1 MIYKIFFVLILFVNI
16 IFELFLK
23 ENKINISQD
32 IIIKKGMR
40 LDQISTLLY
49 ENEIINNKNLFKLWV
64 KIHFSE
70 KNIMFGEYR
79 FENKLSIDSVFKKI
93 SKGETLLRKL
103 TIIEGWSKFDL
114 YSKVKFL
121 YPETNFKID
130 EMPTF
135 IIADTYLFNIT
146 EGSKKLIENIKKKS
160 ADTAE
165 ALWKERLMDSPLSNI
180 NEMFILSSIVEK
192 ETSINE
198 ERYKIAGVFYNRIDK
213 GMRLQSDPTVVYALT
228 QGKSK
233 LERKLLR
240 KDLRFKSKF
249 NTYMNKGLPPEPIC
263 YPGLDSLKAVIFPEK
278 NNLFFF
284 VADPKNN
291 GHIFSKD
298 YDQHLENIK
307 NIKKYNFDD

>member
-1 MIYKIFFVLILFVNI
+1 MIYKIFFVLVLLLNT

-23 ENKINISQD
+23 ENKINTYQD
-32 IIIKKGMR
+32 IIIEKGMR
-40 LDQISTLLY
+40 LDEISSLLY

-64 KIHFSE
+64 KLNLSE

-79 FENKLSIDSVFKKI
+79 FENKLSINSVFKKI
-93 SKGETLLRKL
+93 SKGEIFLRKL
-103 TIIEGWSKFDL
+103 TIIEGWTKFNL
-114 YSKVKFL
+114 YSKIKLLF
-121 YPETNFKID
+121 PESNLKLE

-135 IIADTYLFNIT
+135 IIADTYFFSIT
-146 EGSKKLIENIKKKS
+146 EGSEKLIENIKKKS
-160 ADTAE
+160 AETADQ
-165 ALWKERLMDSPLSNI
+165 LWKKRLIDSPLSNI
-180 NEMFILSSIVEK
+180 SEMFILSSIVEK

-198 ERYKIAGVFYNRIDK
+198 ERFKIAGVFYNRIDK
-213 GMRLQSDPTVVYALT
+213 GMKLQSDPTVVYALT

-240 KDLRFKSKF
+240 KDLKFKSKF
-249 NTYMNKGLPPEPIC
+249 NTYVNKGLPPEPIC

-298 YDQHLENIK
+298 YDQHLKNIK
-307 NIKKYNFDD
+307 NIKNIKR